1 VAEEWQTL
9 AAVAARLGVSER
21 TARRWIREGKIHA
34 ELREGPDGVEYHVH
48 EGQIETAAAIRL
60 HMPEDASLDDFLD
73 EREGNVISLLED
85 LRDRLE
91 AATEGQTSLEERLRE
106 EMREIH
112 DQLEAGIEALKHA
125 RVHESAPPPEPT
137 PRRWWW
143 PFGK

>member
-1 VAEEWQTL
+1 VPAEWLSL
-9 AAVAARLGVSER
+9 AAVAERLGVSPR

-34 ELREGPDGVEYHVH
+34 ELREGPGGPEYHVP
-48 EGQIETAAAIRL
+48 EGQIETAAAIRDA
-60 HMPEDASLDDFLD
+60 MPEDATLDAYVD

-91 AATEGQTSLEERLRE
+91 AATEGQVSLEERLRQ

-125 RVHESAPPPEPT
+125 RVPESAAPPPA